1 MDAHLDTHYSYFHQA
16 WPMLG
21 KVGAVIPADDPSN
34 ITGAFTLYDVTVY
47 GTRPTTTAEL
57 TMVPLLGQC
66 AGGSREKEDPLPV
79 GTHVLVGFREGDPN
93 LPFIWDVFPSVDT
106 AIAQTVATAPHSK
119 DTTRGYVEETDKD
132 GNHTI
137 TLAAQKSIKV
147 KDSAGVTLLEV
158 IHTGATY
165 EVHLGGDGGLK
176 RLMTEDMVA
185 ALSSLFSAVIIVP
198 GDGGA
203 ALKTALT
210 TGLNG
215 AFTTANSTVT
225 AKGK

>member
-16 WPMLG
+16 GPMLG
-21 KVGAVIPADDPSN
+21 KIGAVIPSDDPRN

-79 GTHVLVGFREGDPN
+79 GTYVMVGFREGDPN

-137 TLAAQKSIKV
+137 TLATQKSLKI
-147 KDSAGVTLLEV
+147 KDSGGNTLLEV
-158 IHTGATY
+158 IYTGGAY
-165 EVHLGGDGGLK
+165 EIHLGGDSGLQK
-176 RLMTEDMVA
+176 LMTEAMITAYNTHTHGGVTVGA
-185 ALSSLFSAVIIVP
+185 GTSGVPTALLSSSH
-198 GDGGA
+198 
-203 ALKTALT
+203 T
-210 TGLNG
+210 T
-215 AFTTANSTVT
+215 TVT
-225 AKGK
+225 KGK